1 MARIDYLFM
10 FRSDGCDAAAHHTE
24 MDTPDGRVTVVGVP
38 TVEEACRVAAEAR
51 DRGVAHFIELCGD
64 FGEDGCRRVIDAVG
78 GRLPVGYVTYFPEEG
93 VKVDRLFAEGPPP
106 A

>member
-10 FRSDGCDAAAHHTE
+10 FRADGCDAAAHRLE

-38 TVEEACRVAAEAR
+38 TVDEACRAAAEAR
-51 DRGVAHFIELCGD
+51 AAGTAHFVELCGD
-64 FGEDGCRRVIDAVG
+64 FGDEGCRRVIDAVDG
-78 GRLPVGYVTYFPEEG
+78 DLPVGYVTYFPEEA
-93 VKVDRLFAEGPPP
+93 VKVDRLFAEGPPS